1 MVRESYWD
9 YMGRRMREERGQTY
23 VSSTILDELYCRVKA
38 LEYRAS
44 QHDQDINA
52 LDWEVRGEDGAYEE
66 PEQLEMDV

>member
-1 MVRESYWD
+1 
-9 YMGRRMREERGQTY
+9 MREERGQRY
-23 VSSTILDELYCRVKA
+23 VSSTTLDELYCRVKA

-52 LDWEVRGEDGAYEE
+52 LDWEVRGENYEE

>member
-9 YMGRRMREERGQTY
+9 YMGRRMREERCQTY
-23 VSSTILDELYCRVKA
+23 VSSTTLDELYCRVKA

-52 LDWEVRGEDGAYEE
+52 LDWEVRGENYEE